1 MTRPPGSRRPWS
13 SLASVLAL
21 AAGLIGPARADT
33 APIDVDVALVLA
45 VDVSYSMD
53 PEEQALQRQGYL
65 DAIRSPAVMDAIR
78 KGINGRIALAY
89 VEWAG
94 SQSQDLIADWQVID
108 GPEAARTFADRV
120 AAKPVR
126 RLYRTSISGALD
138 FASTLFEE
146 NGLRALKRVIDVSGD
161 GSNNQGRMVTAARD
175 DVLAK
180 GIVINGLP
188 IMLNRPNFGYPD
200 VEQLDLYYKD
210 CVTGGPGSFVLPI
223 REREQFVD
231 AIRTKILLEVSQAAP
246 AGRPPDSL
254 VLPAQAQEPRVSCT
268 IGERMWQQRM
278 GN

>member
-1 MTRPPGSRRPWS
+1 MTRPPGLRRPWS
-13 SLASVLAL
+13 SLAAALAL
-21 AAGLIGPARADT
+21 AAGLSAAGRADT
-33 APIDVDVALVLA
+33 GPIDVDVALVLA

-65 DAIRSPAVMDAIR
+65 DAIRSPAVLDAIK
-78 KGINGRIALAY
+78 KGINGRVAMAY

-94 SQSQDLIADWQVID
+94 SQSQDLVADWQVID
-108 GPEAARTFADRV
+108 GPESAQAFADRI
-120 AAKPVR
+120 ASKPVR

-138 FASTLFEE
+138 FASGLFEE

-180 GIVINGLP
+180 GIIINGLP

-210 CVTGGPGSFVLPI
+210 CVTGGPGSFVIPI
-223 REREQFVD
+223 RDRDQFVD
-231 AIRTKILLEVSQAAP
+231 AIRSKILLEVSQA
-246 AGRPPDSL
+246 RPEEPETL
-254 VLPAQAQEPRVSCT
+254 VVPAQTEEPRVSCT

>member
-1 MTRPPGSRRPWS
+1 MTRPPGLRRPWS
-13 SLASVLAL
+13 ALAL
-21 AAGLIGPARADT
+21 ALALGAAGSAPARADSE
-33 APIDVDVALVLA
+33 PIDVDVELVLA

-53 PEEQALQRQGYL
+53 PEEQALQRQGYI
-65 DAIRSPAVMDAIR
+65 DAIRSPEVMDAIR

-94 SQSQDLIADWQVID
+94 SQSQDLVADWQIID
-108 GPEAARTFADRV
+108 GPEAAEAFADRIRS
-120 AAKPVR
+120 KPVR

-138 FASTLFEE
+138 FAAGLFDAS
-146 NGLRALKRVIDVSGD
+146 GFKGLKRVIDISGD

-180 GIVINGLP
+180 GIVVNGLP

-200 VEQLDLYYKD
+200 VEQLDVYYKD

-223 REREQFVD
+223 RERHQFVD
-231 AIRTKILLEVSQAAP
+231 AIRTKILLEVSLAPPAWP
-246 AGRPPDSL
+246 AGL
-254 VLPAQAQEPRVSCT
+254 VVPAQTQEPRVSCT

>member
-1 MTRPPGSRRPWS
+1 MTRPPGFRRPWS
-13 SLASVLAL
+13 LLAAAL
-21 AAGLIGPARADT
+21 AFAARMMEPVSADT
-33 APIDVDVALVLA
+33 GPIDVDVALVLA

-65 DAIRSPAVMDAIR
+65 DAIRSPVVLDAIR
-78 KGINGRIALAY
+78 KGINGRIAVAY

-94 SQSQDLIADWQVID
+94 SQSQDLVADWQVID
-108 GPEAARTFADRV
+108 GPEAARSFADRI
-120 AAKPVR
+120 ASKPVR

-138 FASTLFEE
+138 FASTLFEA

-223 REREQFVD
+223 RDREQFVD
-231 AIRTKILLEVSQAAP
+231 AIRTKILFEVSRASP
-246 AGRPPDSL
+246 HSPESL
-254 VLPAQAQEPRVSCT
+254 VVPAQSDEPRVSCT

>member
-1 MTRPPGSRRPWS
+1 MTRPPGLRRPWS
-13 SLASVLAL
+13 SLAAALAL
-21 AAGLIGPARADT
+21 AAGLSAAGRADT
-33 APIDVDVALVLA
+33 GPIDVDVALVLA

-65 DAIRSPAVMDAIR
+65 DAIRSPAVLDAIK
-78 KGINGRIALAY
+78 KGINGRVAMAY

-94 SQSQDLIADWQVID
+94 SQSQDLVADWQVID
-108 GPEAARTFADRV
+108 GPESAQAFADRI
-120 AAKPVR
+120 ASKPVR

-138 FASTLFEE
+138 FASSLFEE

-180 GIVINGLP
+180 GIIINGLP

-210 CVTGGPGSFVLPI
+210 CVTGGPGSFVIPI
-223 REREQFVD
+223 RDRDQFVD
-231 AIRTKILLEVSQAAP
+231 AIRSKILLEVSQA
-246 AGRPPDSL
+246 RPEEPETL
-254 VLPAQAQEPRVSCT
+254 VVPAQTEEPRVSCT

>member
-1 MTRPPGSRRPWS
+1 MTRPPGLRRPWS
-13 SLASVLAL
+13 SLAAALAL
-21 AAGLIGPARADT
+21 VAGLSAAGRADT
-33 APIDVDVALVLA
+33 GPIDVDVALVLA

-65 DAIRSPAVMDAIR
+65 DAIRSPAVLDAIK
-78 KGINGRIALAY
+78 KGINGRVAMAY

-94 SQSQDLIADWQVID
+94 SQSQDLVADWQVID
-108 GPEAARTFADRV
+108 GPESAQAFADRI
-120 AAKPVR
+120 ASKPVR

-138 FASTLFEE
+138 FASGLFEE

-180 GIVINGLP
+180 GIIINGLP

-210 CVTGGPGSFVLPI
+210 CVTGGPGSFVIPI
-223 REREQFVD
+223 RDRDQFVD
-231 AIRTKILLEVSQAAP
+231 AIRSKILLEVSQA
-246 AGRPPDSL
+246 RPEEPETL
-254 VLPAQAQEPRVSCT
+254 VVPAQTEEPRVSCT